1 MTVHFGDST
10 SIATATGL
18 GANFVNSHS
27 VTTKAPFTQSSL
39 GEGQF
44 TNDAI
49 SLTYAAA
56 SSSNRILVLAS
67 YCMSCSNNGHAARLY
82 IDGNPEPI
90 SDSHGSAKRCTVLS
104 TSTTNSQGNQ
114 CSLMY
119 VKDSPSTST
128 VTYSIRL
135 AHMDNNNCDM
145 YLNKSHNSYTNAWHG
160 RGTSTLTLLEFTT

>member
-1 MTVHFGDST
+1 MTLYFGDGT
-10 SIATATGL
+10 NIASASGL
-18 GANFVNSHS
+18 GANFVNSAS
-27 VTTKAPFTQSSL
+27 TTTTAPFSQSSL

-67 YCMSCSNNGHAARLY
+67 YCMSSSNNGHAARLY
-82 IDGNPEPI
+82 INGNAEPI
-90 SDSHGSAKRCTVLS
+90 SDSHGSAKRCAVMS

-119 VKDSPSTST
+119 LKTSPNTST

>member
-1 MTVHFGDST
+1 MTIHFGDST

-18 GANFVNSHS
+18 GANFVNSAS
-27 VTTKAPFTQSSL
+27 TTTVAPFSQSSL

-56 SSSNRILVLAS
+56 SSSNKVLVLAS

-82 IDGNPEPI
+82 INGNAEPI
-90 SDSHGSAKRCTVLS
+90 SDSHGSAKRCTTLS

-119 VKDSPSTST
+119 LKTSPNTST

-160 RGTSTLTLLEFTT
+160 RGTSTLTVLEFE